1 MGPMNV
7 FPGVCL
13 IIPVRDE
20 VAVIDELCAAV
31 LLAQGAGADVLIVDD
46 ASTDGT
52 TERLEALRGAGV
64 HIIRTDRSLGFG
76 AAIRA
81 GLDAAPQQ
89 GYLAWLPGSMRV
101 HPLFA
106 VALAHE
112 LHRRAVYGTAYVKA
126 RRLNR
131 PWQEALPSRAA
142 GVVLSLLGR
151 GSFLEVGGTPTVVPV
166 TARDALLL
174 GPDGVEF
181 ETETIRL
188 LRRDGLQMLRLAIP
202 FGPRKHGHSHWN
214 RGLRSQL
221 SLLYRLARRVIHS

>member
-1 MGPMNV
+1 MNV

-20 VAVIDELCAAV
+20 VAGIDELCAAV
-31 LLAQGAGADVLIVDD
+31 LLARGAGAAVLIVDD

-52 TERLEALRGAGV
+52 TERLEALRDFGV
-64 HIIRTDRSLGFG
+64 QIVRTDRSFGFG

-81 GLDAAPQQ
+81 GLDVAPRH

-131 PWQEALPSRAA
+131 PWREALPSRAA
-142 GVVLSLLGR
+142 GVLLSLIGR
-151 GSFLEVGGTPTVVPV
+151 ARLFEVGGTPTVVPA
-166 TARDALLL
+166 TARGALLL

-188 LRRDGLQMLRLAIP
+188 LRSEGLHMLRLAVP
-202 FGPRKHGHSHWN
+202 FGERRHGHSHWN
-214 RGLRSQL
+214 RGIRSQFGL
-221 SLLYRLARRVIHS
+221 WCRLVRRVIRG